1 MMNNNI
7 SKHIKFN
14 QVHED
19 IVNEMID
26 TIPGVNSFSEAVRH
40 AVLSMENQT
49 EQQKKINAMQSKMN
63 AMSKNIDILVE
74 MVAGGFHKLDVKA
87 IGNPEDSY
95 VYQDA
100 LKHVENKIQRA
111 TTVKTNL
118 KQANYRTDRLESFEE
133 PKQIKIPISKT
144 DSIFK

>member
-1 MMNNNI
+1 MINNN
-7 SKHIKFN
+7 KRRHIKFS

-19 IVNEMID
+19 ILEEMIN
-26 TIPGVNSFSEAVRH
+26 TIPGINSFSEAVRH

-111 TTVKTNL
+111 TTVKTNP

-133 PKQIKIPISKT
+133 PKQIKKSISKT

>member
-1 MMNNNI
+1 MMKSSIRKEIRINE
-7 SKHIKFN
+7 
-14 QVHED
+14 VHND
-19 IVNEMID
+19 IVNEMIE
-26 TIPGVNSFSEAVRH
+26 TIPGVNTFSEAVRYSI
-40 AVLSMENQT
+40 LSMKDQT
-49 EQQKKINAMQSKMN
+49 DQQKRINAMQSKMN

-111 TTVKTNL
+111 TTVKTNP

-133 PKQIKIPISKT
+133 PKQIKKPISKT